1 MAQQGG
7 SVPHA
12 LSRRRKPAGGARRSV
27 PCSARMVRAGRRVR
41 QGTMHP
47 PLSSRSWA
55 PTAATEWRGLVART
69 TGAEASQ
76 LRRTHAS
83 ATLAMVTPRRSASVS
98 TASRVRAQRENAL
111 IRWTRSGR
119 GDGVCPNPATHVL
132 VCDGELDAAREV
144 VPDDYS
150 RVDLHGVWTEPDPSP
165 TRLGLRVTSNWQCVL
180 AEFLIGECLQS
191 VVGGDTLQDAVVH
204 HAVDTG
210 AVSLVGSHARTSLHQ
225 ATKIRLERI
234 EHMFYY

>member
-1 MAQQGG
+1 M
-7 SVPHA
+7 
-12 LSRRRKPAGGARRSV
+12 
-27 PCSARMVRAGRRVR
+27 R

-47 PLSSRSWA
+47 LA
-55 PTAATEWRGLVART
+55 ELEVVGADCLDKVARFGGT
-69 TGAEASQ
+69 HDRRGDEPVAQDPCQCGFGHGDATASRER
-76 LRRTHAS
+76 LD
-83 ATLAMVTPRRSASVS
+83 
-98 TASRVRAQRENAL
+98 ASRVRAQQENAL

-132 VCDGELDAAREV
+132 VSDRELDAAREV

-180 AEFLIGECLQS
+180 AEFLIGEGLQS

>member
-180 AEFLIGECLQS
+180 AEFLIGECLLS
-191 VVGGDTLQDAVVH
+191 VTA
-204 HAVDTG
+204 
-210 AVSLVGSHARTSLHQ
+210 
-225 ATKIRLERI
+225 
-234 EHMFYY
+234 